1 MRILLILAG
10 FVDCVNNTCES
21 VSAGAQ
27 SLGVC
32 QAAATSTMVHTGRL
46 QGESSI

>member
-1 MRILLILAG
+1 MWISLIVAG
-10 FVDCVNNTCES
+10 FVDCANNTCES

-32 QAAATSTMVHTGRL
+32 QAAATSTMVHTGHL